1 VGGQDIAKTM
11 SERENIPHVEENVD
25 LVPDSRSH
33 GGAPGFNNFHLNLA
47 LVTALSVLFL
57 LSYFIFSPA

>member
-1 VGGQDIAKTM
+1 M

-57 LSYFIFSPA
+57 LSYFVFSPA